1 MTQKPQK
8 AVVATINYAGFK
20 FPGLKLPNGNY
31 GIAIPQIVDI
41 YSQDNEGFRPS
52 KNTASRDFKRL
63 LGKKFRSSKLATEL
77 DNARINVVDLEVFG
91 LINIQIL
98 LKGNKVAQAIAEA
111 STTTTLEQA
120 YDIAFNNKR
129 ALEEYQEKQKAR
141 VQGKLTRRTLTDAIQ
156 EYIKTNKDTLSDNYQ
171 KWIYNNCTDATNR
184 IVFGRSA
191 KKLKEDWNCFEV
203 RSAMTTEEL
212 MIVDS
217 IERLAVTLIDDL
229 GFEPKEAIAEAG
241 NRLLV
246 KKGCAQK

>member
-1 MTQKPQK
+1 MKQKPQK
-8 AVVATINYAGFK
+8 AVVAIVSYAGFE
-20 FPGLKLPNGNY
+20 FPGLKLPDSNY
-31 GIAIPQIVDI
+31 GIAIPQIIDI
-41 YSQDNEGFRPS
+41 YSQDHEGFRPS

-120 YDIAFNNKR
+120 HDLAFNNKQ
-129 ALEEYQEKQKAR
+129 ALEEYQERQKAR

-156 EYIKTNKDTLSDNYQ
+156 DYINANKDELSDNYQ
-171 KWIYNNCTDATNR
+171 KWIYNNCTDSLNR
-184 IVFGRSA
+184 LVFGRSA
-191 KKLKEDWNCFEV
+191 KRLKEDWNCLEV

-217 IERLAVTLIDDL
+217 VERLAVTLIDEH
-229 GFEPKEAIAEAG
+229 GFEPKAAISEAG
-241 NRLLV
+241 RRLLI
-246 KKGCAQK
+246 KKIPR